1 MSGFTPP
8 WFAEKFTD
16 ASGKP
21 LSGGNV
27 YFYIAG
33 STSIPKNIFL
43 DYALTLPVSQP
54 LVLGSDGGAEQ
65 YFMESGLYKVL
76 WTDQFGANTQ
86 TRDNISGQ
94 GDGVSQYQ
102 VLTTAGDTTP
112 DYLENKLAGSTTIS
126 WTTYTTG
133 GGSILMMPSVN
144 IDAVLDHKVLS
155 NGLTGDSAGYL
166 DAKLTDLI
174 GSTFAVNGS
183 FQVVLPF
190 QNYGNLTGANTWT
203 GVNTFT
209 GHTYFTSDINTAD
222 INNAGTVYTA
232 NLQAVNITA
241 SATANLLSATV
252 TNALTLYQ
260 QNNGLTPEV
269 LWTNPSGVVQ
279 GSAGMPFEVA
289 YNSGDTPGYLSTKIV
304 PGNNVSFS
312 TSTDVTGTTIHVNAY
327 NAVLNGVEVLG
338 KSWSSSGITTTG
350 TAQSII
356 GMHASPVYGSFT
368 LAANTIKIGD
378 TYQIRVQTPQ
388 ASYAWIL
395 NINLS
400 ADTGGGYSGN
410 IIVPA
415 GCTQV
420 EYNITWDNI
429 TYGGNAGFY
438 FFINTSTGLLA
449 GSPGGYGVM
458 DPTAAQTF
466 TVTATTDVTASAINP
481 YVSLWKM

>member
-1 MSGFTPP
+1 
-8 WFAEKFTD
+8 
-16 ASGKP
+16 
-21 LSGGNV
+21 
-27 YFYIAG
+27 
-33 STSIPKNIFL
+33 
-43 DYALTLPVSQP
+43 
-54 LVLGSDGGAEQ
+54 
-65 YFMESGLYKVL
+65 
-76 WTDQFGANTQ
+76 
-86 TRDNISGQ
+86 
-94 GDGVSQYQ
+94 
-102 VLTTAGDTTP
+102 
-112 DYLENKLAGSTTIS
+112 LENKLAGSTTIS
-126 WTTYTTG
+126 WATYTTG
-133 GGSILMMPSVN
+133 GGDILMMPSVN
-144 IDAVLDHKVLS
+144 INAVLDHKVLAD
-155 NGLTGDSAGYL
+155 GTTGDVAGYL
-166 DAKLTDLI
+166 GTKITDSI

-183 FQVVLPF
+183 HQVVVPL
-190 QNYGNLTGANTWT
+190 QSYAALAGTNTFT
-203 GVNTFT
+203 GVNTFST
-209 GHTYFTSDINTAD
+209 FTNFNAD
-222 INNAGTVYTA
+222 ITTAG
-232 NLQAVNITA
+232 ITA
-241 SATANLLSATV
+241 SGSIYAPLVQATSLIATG
-252 TNALTLYQ
+252 TASLQTLTVAHQ
-260 QNNGLTPEV
+260 VQWDPAIGTG
-269 LWTNPSGVVQ
+269 GVAWFN
-279 GSAGMPFEVA
+279 SAGQLNVSAGQPFEVA